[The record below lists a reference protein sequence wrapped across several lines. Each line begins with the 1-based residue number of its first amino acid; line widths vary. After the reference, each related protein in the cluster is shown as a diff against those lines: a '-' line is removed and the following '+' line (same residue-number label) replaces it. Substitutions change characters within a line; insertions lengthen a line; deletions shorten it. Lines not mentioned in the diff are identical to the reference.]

1 MIDVQYAQIPLHAL
15 HVPQVIFLMKMVCVM
30 FALPIALNVQAQIQI
45 NALHACLVIFLMKML
60 NAIFALPIALNA

>member
-1 MIDVQYAQIPLHAL
+1 
-15 HVPQVIFLMKMVCVM
+15 MKMVCVM